1 MSTIAAST
9 AHRLRAYR
17 LVTVSDRVARVV
29 DGSGRVIGHVA
40 RTGDGDGC
48 RYRARRYRAAVVAAR
63 LVLAEGRVERHEAE
77 VPIIHLIVRRLVDR
91 SALLNGLAAVD
102 GPGQAPSHAPWRKAL
117 ARADEVERPD
127 LRDAPRL
134 RLPPSRDFH

>member
-48 RYRARRYRAAVVAAR
+48 RYRARRYRAAAGGFVDVGEFWRVEDAVAA
-63 LVLAEGRVERHEAE
+63 LH
-77 VPIIHLIVRRLVDR
+77 D
-91 SALLNGLAAVD
+91 
-102 GPGQAPSHAPWRKAL
+102 
-117 ARADEVERPD
+117 
-127 LRDAPRL
+127 
-134 RLPPSRDFH
+134 SR